1 MFARCTKRLS
11 RYWRWNP
18 SIKNFKL
25 VRAANEIWL
34 YRNIAFKLI
43 KIILA
48 DLQRIGDSLLVLDDE
63 KQNIFSAKVIYDTKR
78 MILIT
83 YSCAHTSSFSSVS
96 VPSDTTLIERIPY
109 SGTALLNILAFLKK
123 KKLFEI

>member
-1 MFARCTKRLS
+1 M
-11 RYWRWNP
+11 
-18 SIKNFKL
+18 
-25 VRAANEIWL
+25 
-34 YRNIAFKLI
+34 

-83 YSCAHTSSFSSVS
+83 YSCTHTSSFSSVS
-96 VPSDTTLIERIPY
+96 VPSDTTLIKRIPY
-109 SGTALLNILAFLKK
+109 SETALLIILAFLKK
-123 KKLFEI
+123 ISCFKFK